1 MNMIADALRS
11 LLEPLIWNALQ
22 WVWSLDA
29 TTETS
34 ALPLRFY
41 SYSPT
46 SFLLWIYEKLPH
58 SWILFIL
65 TVGLCTILGVIIVIS
80 CCLGKVS
87 SWILRVC
94 FRYLVHYVSR
104 FSVILILVVVRG
116 SGYVLFYLTKSV
128 IRVVQAITKGIAR
141 FLDGSVPEPN
151 SSYQMIENP
160 VVTQREESLLPI
172 DPAAFHPRRRRTR
185 YTRHS
190 RPTSS

>member
-1 MNMIADALRS
+1 MIADALRS
-11 LLEPLIWNALQ
+11 LLEPFIWNALQ

-65 TVGLCTILGVIIVIS
+65 ALGLCTILGVIIVIS

-94 FRYLVHYVSR
+94 FRYFVHYASR
-104 FSVILILVVVRG
+104 FSVILILVLVRG
-116 SGYVLFYLTKSV
+116 SGYVLFYLTKSI
-128 IRVVQAITKGIAR
+128 IRVVQSITKVIAR
-141 FLDGSVPEPN
+141 FLDGSVPEPS

-160 VVTQREESLLPI
+160 VVVAQREESLLPI
-172 DPAAFHPRRRRTR
+172 DPAAFHPRRRQTR